1 MTNENKDIKVSK
13 PKHSQGGEAI
23 GAIIFTVVLGLLM
36 WAASVWLL

>member
-1 MTNENKDIKVSK
+1 MTNENKNVTTSK

-23 GAIIFTVVLGLLM
+23 GAIIFTIVLGVLM